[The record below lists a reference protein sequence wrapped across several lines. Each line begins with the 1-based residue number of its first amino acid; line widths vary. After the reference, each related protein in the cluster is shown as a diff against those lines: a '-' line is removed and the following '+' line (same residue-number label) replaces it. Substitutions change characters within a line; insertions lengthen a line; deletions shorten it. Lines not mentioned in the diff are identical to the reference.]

1 MGIVVVLLVVA
12 VLVSLFCVIIS
23 LLELDVVVVSPRRSL
38 GIANVVLVS
47 VVDVV
52 VELDSGVDAD
62 VAVTVVVVGVV
73 VLLKAMV
80 ASEESG
86 RVKGLFS

>member
-12 VLVSLFCVIIS
+12 VVVSLFCVIIS

-38 GIANVVLVS
+38 GIANVVLAS